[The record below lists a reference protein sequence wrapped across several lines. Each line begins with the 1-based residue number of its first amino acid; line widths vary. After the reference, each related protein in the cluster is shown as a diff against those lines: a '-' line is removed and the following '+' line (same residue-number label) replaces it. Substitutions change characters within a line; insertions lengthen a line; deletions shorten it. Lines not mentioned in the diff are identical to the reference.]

1 MTVLN
6 DYDASCYRRFLD
18 GDEQAFDELMN
29 ALFFKLVF
37 FVDSYVRDR
46 HTAEDIAVDVFADL
60 VLHRHRY
67 NFKSSL
73 KSYLFMRGRCR
84 AIDCLRHRKVLSFVE
99 LEEAAALADDSKT
112 LEELILTDERKRAIH
127 AALNELPDEQRTA
140 IHLVYFEEMSYKDA
154 ATVMKKTAKQVDN
167 LLYRAKAA
175 LRTLLGE
182 DGELYL

>member
-1 MTVLN
+1 MN
-6 DYDASCYRRFLD
+6 DYEALCYRRFLD
-18 GDEQAFDELMN
+18 GDEKAFDELMN

-37 FVDSYVRDR
+37 FVDGYVRDR

-60 VLHRHRY
+60 VLHRHRS

-99 LEEAAALADDSKT
+99 LEDAATLADDGKT
-112 LEELILTDERKRAIH
+112 LEDLILTDERKRAVHTALH
-127 AALNELPDEQRTA
+127 ALPEEQRTA

-167 LLYRAKAA
+167 LLCRAKKA

-182 DGELYL
+182 DGEQYL

>member
-1 MTVLN
+1 MN
-6 DYDASCYRRFLD
+6 DHDALCYRRFLN

-37 FVDSYVRDR
+37 FVEGYVRDR

-84 AIDCLRHRKVLSFVE
+84 AIDCLRRRKVLSFVS
-99 LEEAAALADDSKT
+99 LEEATDLTDDGKT
-112 LEELILTDERKRAIH
+112 PEDLVLTDERKRAVH
-127 AALNELPDEQRTA
+127 KALATLPEEQRTA
-140 IHLVYFEEMSYKDA
+140 VHLVYFEDMSYQEA

-167 LLYRAKAA
+167 LLYRAKTA

-182 DGELYL
+182 DGELYV

>member
-1 MTVLN
+1 MN
-6 DYDASCYRRFLD
+6 DREASCYRRFLN

-37 FVDSYVRDR
+37 FIDSYVHDR
-46 HTAEDIAVDVFADL
+46 HTAEDLAVDVFADL

-99 LEEAAALADDSKT
+99 LSEIAELADDGKT
-112 LEELILTDERKRAIH
+112 LEELLLTDERKRAVH
-127 AALNELPDEQRTA
+127 TALNALPEDQRTA
-140 IHLVYFEEMSYKDA
+140 VHLVYFEEMSYKEA

-167 LLYRAKAA
+167 LLVRAKKA
-175 LRTLLGE
+175 LRDLLGK
-182 DGELYL
+182 DGEDL

>member
-1 MTVLN
+1 MN
-6 DYDASCYRRFLD
+6 DHEASCYRRFLD

-37 FVDSYVRDR
+37 FVESYVRDR
-46 HTAEDIAVDVFADL
+46 HTAEDIAVDIFADL
-60 VLHRHRY
+60 VLHRRRY

-99 LEEAAALADDSKT
+99 LEDAANLADDGKT
-112 LEELILTDERKRAIH
+112 PEDLILTDERKRAVH
-127 AALNELPDEQRTA
+127 AALETLPEDQRTA
-140 IHLVYFEEMSYKDA
+140 VYLVYFEDMSYKET
-154 ATVMKKTAKQVDN
+154 ATVMKKSAKQIDN
-167 LLYRAKAA
+167 LLYRAKTA

-182 DGELYL
+182 DGEPYV